1 MMPIGLIRVQEVEK
15 PMSWMLWRWEIKQ
28 YINKNKLKNVKNN

>member
-1 MMPIGLIRVQEVEK
+1 MMLMKIIRVQEAEK

-28 YINKNKLKNVKNN
+28 YIIKNKLENGKNN